1 MREGRSFLED
11 KSKVTGI
18 TDVLSRMG
26 ATEAVDHEAKV
37 TSDDQ
42 ARSLLNRFLGA
53 QVLMSGVE
61 SMMASSSLA
70 ETARVDTDRDGKASV
85 TQSARGVAS
94 TTSTRDGEVTHHQ
107 RSAFTSTPTTTTLI
121 TSSCKGVEAVLVSGV
136 DINEVNDEAKLNQLL
151 DTCGEYEERRKIR
164 MRLKSLMAEK
174 KAQQGEVSGH
184 GRGAGQVEAGG
195 AKAAGGGAAGSGG
208 VGEGDKGTVSPFGA
222 STELRTGQ
230 AESKTVSPFE
240 KFKKL
245 DSKQSPRPAKE

>member
-70 ETARVDTDRDGKASV
+70 ETARVDTDSDGKASV

-174 KAQQGEVSGH
+174 K
-184 GRGAGQVEAGG
+184 
-195 AKAAGGGAAGSGG
+195 
-208 VGEGDKGTVSPFGA
+208 GDKGTVSPFGA

-230 AESKTVSPFE
+230 GSSTQKSFSSSFSTSSSTSSSTRASQFSKTESKTVSPFE